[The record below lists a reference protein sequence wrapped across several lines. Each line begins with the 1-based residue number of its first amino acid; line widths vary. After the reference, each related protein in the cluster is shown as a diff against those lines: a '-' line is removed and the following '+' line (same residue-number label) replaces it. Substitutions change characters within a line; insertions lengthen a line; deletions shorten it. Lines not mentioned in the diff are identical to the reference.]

1 MIILYTAGWDR
12 SNWQFSWFEEV
23 FTFEAFE
30 ERFISSTCV
39 PKD

>member
-1 MIILYTAGWDR
+1 MIILDTAGWDR

-23 FTFEAFE
+23 FTFEVFE
-30 ERFISSTCV
+30 ERLFSSTCV